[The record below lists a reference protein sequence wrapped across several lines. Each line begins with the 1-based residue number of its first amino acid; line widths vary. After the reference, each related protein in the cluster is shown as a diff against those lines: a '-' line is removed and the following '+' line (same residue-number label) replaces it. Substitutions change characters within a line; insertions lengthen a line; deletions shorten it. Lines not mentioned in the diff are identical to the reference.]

1 MDRILRQCSGRPQN
15 FEASFFAKFLHMK
28 RNANLIF
35 PGLDSLSDKEGGF
48 VLVPQTVYEEK
59 VAAALS
65 GNLRELQKV
74 APTKVKRKAE
84 RLCEVAG
91 LTRLALSLAR
101 VTDEVGEVYSFFMPD
116 DSRHAEELVATLRQ
130 AGQAVRCEL
139 SKLAKQTRAS
149 VRPSPKAK

>member
-1 MDRILRQCSGRPQN
+1 MRLFRQ
-15 FEASFFAKFLHMK
+15 
-28 RNANLIF
+28 
-35 PGLDSLSDKEGGF
+35 GLDSLSDKEGGF

-91 LTRLALSLAR
+91 LTRLAPVGTKWCGNGSDAKDKWELGDARDADMCCREHDLAVDNLPPNKTR
-101 VTDEVGEVYSFFMPD
+101 NG
-116 DSRHAEELVATLRQ
+116 LRN
-130 AGQAVRCEL
+130 
-139 SKLAKQTRAS
+139 KLPFTM
-149 VRPSPKAK
+149 